1 MIEQH
6 FEIAWKKLND
16 ELGEP
21 FVKYNKDYEPKPLTW
36 DELAMVLNEDAIEK
50 GFDKQYSSGES
61 LRCMAKEIRRERG
74 LLPTREDKFS
84 KDKQDLFKE
93 RAKFHSELQNFRTT
107 MKKEA
112 GRDLFKEMIG
122 EVADKYAGRI
132 ILTTPKGVLPHGK
145 RSGILLLSDWHYGLV
160 VDNYLNTFNPKI
172 FLERIERL
180 TTAVVTE
187 IKKHQLETLYVLNLN
202 DLISGIIHQG
212 LRLQNS
218 EDVIEQIIVTNDVLI
233 NMLQIFSEYTLVEY
247 RDCIDNHS
255 RIIPDKKLALSRE
268 NFSLL
273 TPWMLRKAFAKNNR
287 VTIVAGEFDEEIITL
302 SVYDWNY
309 LGVHGHLD
317 NMNSVVSDMSLMTRR
332 FYNVMFMGHNH
343 HVAADEIH
351 KTYVHMN
358 GSLSGVDQFAKDI
371 RSTSNPSQTLV
382 IVSPDD
388 CAEYIRT
395 IKF

>member
-1 MIEQH
+1 MIERH
-6 FEIAWKKLND
+6 FDIAFKKLND
-16 ELGEP
+16 ELDEP
-21 FVKYNKDYEPKPLTW
+21 FIKYNKDYEAKPLTW
-36 DELAMVLNEDAIEK
+36 DELAIVLNQDAIES
-50 GFDKQYSSGES
+50 GEEKQYSSGES
-61 LRCMAKEIRRERG
+61 LRCMAKEVRRERG

-84 KDKQDLFKE
+84 KDKQELFKE
-93 RAKFHSELQNFRTT
+93 RAKFHSELQNFRAGL
-107 MKKEA
+107 KKEA
-112 GRDLFKEMIG
+112 GRDLFKELIND
-122 EVADKYAGRI
+122 VADKYAGRI
-132 ILTTPKGVLPHGK
+132 TLTTPKGVLPHGK

-160 VDNYLNTFNPKI
+160 VDNYLNTFNPDI
-172 FLERIERL
+172 FLKRIEKL
-180 TTAVVTE
+180 TAAVVTE
-187 IKKHQLETLYVLNLN
+187 IKKHQLETLYVVNLN

-218 EDVIEQIIVTNDVLI
+218 EDVIEQIIVVNDVLI

-287 VTIVAGEFDEEIITL
+287 ITIVAGEFDEEIVTL

-343 HVAADEIH
+343 HVSADETH
-351 KTYVHMN
+351 KTYIHMN

-371 RSTSNPSQTLV
+371 RSTSNPSQTLI